1 MIKRY
6 IKWKLIALI
15 KDMLLNITNEKHS
28 FSQRANEWKNKVNTN
43 KNMSENRFEKI
54 KNEQITWSYDQ
65 YKMYHHKYEA
75 VSEVLKLIETL

>member
-1 MIKRY
+1 MVKKY

-15 KDMLLNITNEKHS
+15 KGMLLDLTNEKHNY
-28 FSQRANEWKNKVNTN
+28 SQRATEWRGKINNT
-43 KNMSENRFEKI
+43 KLGESFFEKRRS
-54 KNEQITWSYDQ
+54 EQIQFSHDQ